1 MPGELE
7 EGHSQPALRV
17 SDADR
22 HRVVS
27 VLQEHCSQGRL
38 TVDEFAER
46 TSEALASRTQVDL
59 DRVLRE
65 LPPLPS
71 PRPPER
77 RLRTKA
83 QRDLGLHAATYLL
96 VNLFLVIVWLLGG
109 HGYFWPAWV
118 LVGWGLPLAL
128 HGLVVYG
135 PFTAE

>member
-1 MPGELE
+1 MSGELE
-7 EGHSQPALRV
+7 EGRSHPALRV

-22 HRVVS
+22 HRVVK

-38 TVDEFAER
+38 TVDEFSER
-46 TSEALASRTQVDL
+46 TSEALASRTQADL

-65 LPPLPS
+65 LPPLPAPS
-71 PRPPER
+71 PPVR
-77 RLRTKA
+77 RLRTKP
-83 QRDLGLHAATYLL
+83 QRDFALHAATYLL
-96 VNLFLVIVWLLGG
+96 VDLFLVIVWVLGG

-128 HGLVVYG
+128 HGLLVYG